1 MILNNWK
8 YVKLSL
14 HLKFCKLK
22 VTLEKLQ
29 WKLHRVEYTKQIDDF
44 NCGIFLL
51 IFMEKLS
58 KTKAYSKLKFI
69 YFENDVKSLN
79 KYRLTVD
86 SLFKQ
91 HAGKIYN
98 LHL

>member
-1 MILNNWK
+1 
-8 YVKLSL
+8 
-14 HLKFCKLK
+14 
-22 VTLEKLQ
+22 
-29 WKLHRVEYTKQIDDF
+29 
-44 NCGIFLL
+44 
-51 IFMEKLS
+51 MEKLS

-91 HAGKIYN
+91 HACKIYN
-98 LHL
+98 RNS

>member
-1 MILNNWK
+1 M
-8 YVKLSL
+8 
-14 HLKFCKLK
+14 
-22 VTLEKLQ
+22 
-29 WKLHRVEYTKQIDDF
+29 EYTKQIDDF